1 MAASAVN
8 SLSKVGDLALPGPGV
23 QGLSAM
29 STNTSAPA
37 SPTPDADNR
46 GCENGALMDS
56 LGIFLQGLLA
66 VLAFSILMCKYDEV
80 NPT

>member
-29 STNTSAPA
+29 STNTSAPS
-37 SPTPDADNR
+37 SPMPDAG